1 MPKSLVHFNP
11 IPYNIL
17 HVLLEKIGIIFQNL
31 LAFLIHEIKEV
42 IEMKAKTVCRPIPP
56 LLHDRPPILQ
66 PPLRDLQA
74 IDKLPPLQPRQGY
87 LLLNCLKPLSYGF
100 DIMRSMLLEGK
111 TRNAKKSIITRK
123 TDDAKLLLRM
133 NLAKCLVE
141 PRFGT
146 IAPRVEPFPKWSN
159 FLRGLIMRLELLIAG
174 AH

>member
-1 MPKSLVHFNP
+1 
-11 IPYNIL
+11 
-17 HVLLEKIGIIFQNL
+17 
-31 LAFLIHEIKEV
+31 
-42 IEMKAKTVCRPIPP
+42 MKAKTVRRPIPP

-66 PPLRDLQA
+66 PPFRDLQP